1 MSVPLFKLE
10 ESTKNLILEVAAL
23 SGYSQSIV
31 KECYE
36 YMVLNWAVKL
46 ADHPGEVV
54 SLDVPF
60 LGTVNVKY
68 DGDEV
73 LPTGE
78 LSTKLLYNV
87 TFLPSFKKLVG
98 EIEDEGYTEIIP
110 LITKKIEN
118 AVMVA
123 SAD

>member
-1 MSVPLFKLE
+1 MSIPLFKLE

-23 SGYSQSIV
+23 SGYGQSVV

-36 YMVLNWAVKL
+36 YMLLNWAVKI
-46 ADHPGEVV
+46 ADHPGEFVA
-54 SLDVPF
+54 LDIPF
-60 LGTVNVKY
+60 LGTINVKY

-78 LSTKLLYNV
+78 LSTKLLSNIS
-87 TFLPSFKKLVG
+87 FLPSFRKLVG

-110 LITKKIEN
+110 LVTKKIEN